1 MSTLFI
7 CGAGNLEGV
16 RLARRVNEAE
26 KRWER
31 IVILDDDAAKHG
43 TMLVGQEIVGTFDE
57 LGHGDAEQDEVSNM
71 VARSTAGRWAAREK
85 IASFGLRFATLIHPN
100 VDRESVTLLSTDV
113 TAYQNAVLGAH
124 CTLDEG
130 GVVFMGACLG
140 HGASMGRCSVLAP
153 GAIINARVEVGVGVY
168 VGSNASVLPDL
179 EVGDWSTVGACSMV
193 LQNVPS
199 GSMVMGVPGKALQM
213 RKDNPMPHK
222 LRTAGAPDAGANAE
236 KQS

>member
-7 CGAGNLEGV
+7 CGAGNVEGV

-26 KRWER
+26 RRWDR
-31 IVILDDDAAKHG
+31 IVILDDDPEKHG
-43 TMLVGQEIVGTFDE
+43 RRLAGEEIIGPFDE
-57 LGHGDAEQDEVSNM
+57 LRNGDPETDEVSNM

-85 IASFGLRFATLIHPN
+85 IASFGLPFATLIHPS
-100 VDRESVTLLSTDV
+100 VDRESVTFLSSDV
-113 TAYQNAVLGAH
+113 TAYQNAVLGAE
-124 CTLDEG
+124 CKIDEG

-153 GAIINARVEVGVGVY
+153 GAIINARVEVGLGVY

-179 EVGDWSTVGACSMV
+179 AVGDWTTIGACSMV
-193 LQNVPS
+193 LQSVAS

-213 RKDNPMPHK
+213 RKGDPMPHQ
-222 LRTAGAPDAGANAE
+222 LRAE
-236 KQS
+236 QRS